1 LRAALWVEAAVGSAL
16 AASHILRGDPG
27 MKLFMAAAALAGVL
41 LQGIGRALR
50 LDAAICDYT
59 DAAGRFKNL
68 QGEFRRARLAWSN
81 KPFTEF
87 ERSKPVITHD
97 AGEGT
102 A

>member
-1 LRAALWVEAAVGSAL
+1 MGSAL

-27 MKLFMAAAALAGVL
+27 MKLY
-41 LQGIGRALR
+41 
-50 LDAAICDYT
+50 AAICDYT